1 MRGLCRMAVVAA
13 LLALAP
19 AADAAFPGA
28 NGKIAFHE
36 DDGCFD
42 ESANVYV
49 KDLGGPAY
57 PMPNP
62 GFVVEKR
69 LQPAW
74 SPDGVR
80 LAYYQDGGISTSKPD
95 YSEHVTWPS
104 QGFDEQPAW
113 SPDGAR
119 IAYASFYQGAP
130 EQVWVANA
138 DGTNPVQLTFGPG
151 ANTEPAWSA
160 DGSKIAFTSTRDGDR
175 EIFVMDAD
183 GSDQTQITSN
193 ALLDES
199 PDWSADM
206 SRIVFER
213 NSEIW
218 TMDPD
223 GTDPLQLTANSLAD
237 KMPAWSPDGTRI
249 VFTHGLFVGTEAA
262 ELWTMDPVGGSQ
274 TALTHPGD
282 SCDENADWQP
292 IPVTAYPRPRGA
304 SPMYISLVPA
314 YAQCTAPNRTHGA
327 PLSFGSCA
335 PPVQSSAQLT
345 LGTPDANGAGAK
357 SVAWAVVRVKGGNPS
372 TPADEADVR
381 LNVTVTDVREAVGL
395 GDYAGNLEARPVL
408 RITDR
413 DNTPNPGGPG
423 AATVIDLAITFQV
436 PCTTNADPGRGSTC
450 TVATTADT
458 VAPGAVKE
466 GRRSI
471 WELDGFEVRDGEAP
485 FLRQGVFVP

>member
-1 MRGLCRMAVVAA
+1 MAVVAA

-19 AADAAFPGA
+19 AAHATFPGT

-42 ESANVYV
+42 ESANIFVM
-49 KDLGGPAY
+49 DLGGPEY

-74 SPDGVR
+74 SPDGLR

-95 YSEHVTWPS
+95 YGEHVTWPS

-113 SPDGAR
+113 SPDGTR

-138 DGTNPVQLTFGPG
+138 NGTDPVQLTFSPG
-151 ANTEPAWSA
+151 ENTEPAWSP
-160 DGSKIAFTSTRDGDR
+160 DGTKIAFTSTRDGDA
-175 EIFVMDAD
+175 EIFVMNAD
-183 GSDQTQITSN
+183 GTNQTPITGN
-193 ALLDES
+193 ALTDES
-199 PDWSADM
+199 PDWSPDM
-206 SRIVFER
+206 TRIVFER

-223 GTDPLQLTANSLAD
+223 GTGAQQLTSDSLPD
-237 KMPAWSPDGTRI
+237 KFPAWSPDGTRI
-249 VFTHGLFVGTEAA
+249 LFTHGHVVGAEAG
-262 ELWTMDPVGGSQ
+262 ELWIMDAAGGSQ
-274 TALTHPGD
+274 TKIPIASNG
-282 SCDENADWQP
+282 CDENADWQP
-292 IPVTAYPRPRGA
+292 IPVNAYPRPRGA

-314 YAQCTAPNRTHGA
+314 YEPCTSPNRSHGA
-327 PLSFGSCA
+327 PLAFDSCA
-335 PPVQSSAQLT
+335 PPVQASPQLT
-345 LGTPDANGAGAK
+345 LGTPDANGAAAK
-357 SVAWAVVRVKGGNPS
+357 SVAAAIVTAKGGNPS

-381 LNVTVTDVREAVGL
+381 FKVSVTDVREAVGL
-395 GDYAGNLEARPVL
+395 GDYAGNLEARPAL

-413 DNTPNPGGPG
+413 DNSPHPGGPG
-423 AATVIDLAITFQV
+423 AATVIDLAISFQV
-436 PCTTNADPGRGSTC
+436 PCTTSTDSGKGSTC
-450 TVATTADT
+450 AIATTADT

-466 GRRSI
+466 GRRSV

-485 FLRQGVFVP
+485 FLRQGLFVP